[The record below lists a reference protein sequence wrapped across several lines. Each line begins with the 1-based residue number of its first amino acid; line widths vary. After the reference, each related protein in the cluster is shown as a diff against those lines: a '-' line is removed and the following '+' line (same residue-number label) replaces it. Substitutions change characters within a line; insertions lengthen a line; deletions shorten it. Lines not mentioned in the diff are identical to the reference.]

1 MRGQSPVGQ
10 ERQVRG
16 DLTAA
21 GLRDLTIKEGTA
33 AAGAASRPR
42 EKHQAGR
49 GKWMQLGDSTHELVR
64 DANMDSVGI

>member
-33 AAGAASRPR
+33 AAGADSRPR
-42 EKHQAGR
+42 EKHQAGS
-49 GKWMQLGDSTHELVR
+49 GKSIQVVESTPELVR
-64 DANMDSVGI
+64 DANMGFVGI